1 MSWVALSKTQHADK
15 ALIKNKN
22 FKFIE
27 REIITDLF
35 NFEFETAISCIPIF
49 FAEGQTGIRTVG
61 LMGLEKNKNLFVQQG
76 GMWLLP
82 HFIPATI
89 ASFPFR
95 AVTTEDEKNI
105 IVFKENSDLIVD
117 RAEGTPFFDKEG
129 NETALLKRYLG
140 LMSKIINAQK
150 LSEKVGF
157 LLKKMDLLEEL
168 KLNIPREDGPNIELT
183 GLLKIRASVFR
194 ELDDNKF
201 LELRKSSALDFI
213 YAHFYSL
220 SCVRALLF
228 LRNKDQSATQGLKE
242 IGSQIFAEP
251 EDELDFN
258 L

>member
-1 MSWVALSKTQHADK
+1 MSWVALSKTQHSDK

-22 FKFIE
+22 FEFIE

-61 LMGLEKNKNLFVQQG
+61 LMGLEKNKNLFVKPG
-76 GMWLLP
+76 GMWMLP

-105 IVFKENSDLIVD
+105 IVFKEDSDLIVD

-129 NETALLKRYLG
+129 NETAVLKRYLS

-150 LSEKVGF
+150 LSEEVGF

-168 KLNIPREDGPNIELT
+168 NLNIPRDDGPNIELT
-183 GLLKIRASVFR
+183 GLLKIRASVFQG
-194 ELDDNKF
+194 LDDNKF

-220 SCVRALLF
+220 SCVRALMF
-228 LRNKDQSATQGLKE
+228 LRNKDQSVTRGLKE

>member
-1 MSWVALSKTQHADK
+1 MSWVPLSKTQHLEK
-15 ALIKNKN
+15 ALVKEKN

-49 FAEGQTGIRTVG
+49 FAEGQKGIRTVG
-61 LMGLEKNKNLFVQQG
+61 LMGLEKNKNLFVEG
-76 GMWLLP
+76 SGMWKLP

-95 AVTTEDEKNI
+95 ALTTEDEKNI
-105 IVFKENSDLIVD
+105 IVFKDDSDSIVD
-117 RAEGTPFFDKEG
+117 RAEGIPLFDKEG
-129 NETALLKRYLG
+129 KETAVLKRHLG
-140 LMSKIINAQK
+140 LVSKIINAQK
-150 LSEKVGF
+150 ISEEVGF
-157 LLKKMDLLEEL
+157 LLKEFGLLDKL
-168 KLNIPREDGPNIELT
+168 NLNIPRDDGPNIEIT
-183 GLLKIRASVFR
+183 GLLRIKHSVFR
-194 ELDDNKF
+194 ELDNDKF

-220 SCVRALLF
+220 SCVRALMF
-228 LRNKDQSATQGLKE
+228 LRNKDQSTARGLKE

-251 EDELDFN
+251 ENELDFN